1 MIYWCNNLNIIILN
15 IRPLKAYFWNFFT
28 VFFSILQIVS
38 TAALLHILLLLDF
51 EHTKKISDKE

>member
-38 TAALLHILLLLDF
+38 TALLHILLLLDF